1 MFVLGGMPQETSVQS
16 LLDAV
21 VQFLT
26 DLTPESTLKDIA
38 VINEEAEVASLVASA
53 FEQVCG

>member
-1 MFVLGGMPQETSVQS
+1 MPQETSVQS

-38 VINEEAEVASLVASA
+38 VINEEADVASLVASA
-53 FEQVCG
+53 FEQVCW